1 MPIYRTLKP
10 LSRGMNESK
19 QIRRNEIINITWLD
33 AEQIAK
39 LETVGAISK
48 LAAPPLPKLPGWKLR
63 AKRLLVVGI
72 GTVEQFLEADPATL
86 AEQIDASVR
95 TVKKWRADLLR
106 WLVIPEESRPCCGG
120 SRR

>member
-10 LSRGMNESK
+10 LSRGMNK
-19 QIRRNEIINITWLD
+19 RIRRNAIVNINWLN

-39 LETVGAISK
+39 LEQVGAISK

-63 AKRLLVVGI
+63 AKRLRVVGI

-86 AEQIDASVR
+86 AEQIDADKR
-95 TVKKWRADLLR
+95 TVQKWRDDLLR
-106 WLVIPEESRPCCGG
+106 WLVIPEESRCCGG